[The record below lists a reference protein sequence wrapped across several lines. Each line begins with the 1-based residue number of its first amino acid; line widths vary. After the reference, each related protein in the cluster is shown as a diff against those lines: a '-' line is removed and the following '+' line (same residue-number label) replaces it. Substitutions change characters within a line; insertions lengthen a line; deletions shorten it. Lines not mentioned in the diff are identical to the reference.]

1 MPNSKESSVRVL
13 GVLFDQHLS
22 LVSHVASLKSKLNK
36 GIFGLNSMKD
46 ILDKERL
53 LLIYNAHFHSHLNY
67 CSNIFGLLSSTL
79 TEQLFLL
86 QKKAIRIVCNKGFLA
101 HTKELFRQEF
111 ILPFSKQVE
120 LNSLIFMCDYVNVR
134 LPETFDYTWITN
146 WQDDFFN
153 EREGP
158 ELRNAHDFKNL
169 RTRYVFLDSH
179 PMYSFYK
186 LWNNLSHELKSIDCR
201 TTFINKTKNMLL
213 NRDD

>member
-1 MPNSKESSVRVL
+1 MIFFLCGLFSCRLKPYSTVFLCATSMPVPCTCVDQSLNKRVTNLKKKIPICLVPNSKESSVRVL

-86 QKKAIRIVCNKGFLA
+86 QKKL
-101 HTKELFRQEF
+101 
-111 ILPFSKQVE
+111 
-120 LNSLIFMCDYVNVR
+120 
-134 LPETFDYTWITN
+134 
-146 WQDDFFN
+146 
-153 EREGP
+153 
-158 ELRNAHDFKNL
+158 
-169 RTRYVFLDSH
+169 
-179 PMYSFYK
+179 
-186 LWNNLSHELKSIDCR
+186 
-201 TTFINKTKNMLL
+201 
-213 NRDD
+213 